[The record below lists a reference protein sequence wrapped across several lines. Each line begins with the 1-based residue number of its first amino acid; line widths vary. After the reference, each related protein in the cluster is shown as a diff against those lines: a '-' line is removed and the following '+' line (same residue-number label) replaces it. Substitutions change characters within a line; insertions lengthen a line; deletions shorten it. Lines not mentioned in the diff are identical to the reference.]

1 MLVDAC
7 DTRYAGEWV
16 PRLGPRQK
24 EEPIQKTTKA
34 KKGWK
39 YGPSGKTSA
48 QQVQDPDFKSH

>member
-1 MLVDAC
+1 VDAC